1 MFNYPHSLKILL
13 IKLMILGIVPEVT
26 MPLTAWS
33 QDLNQVESQN
43 TPPNPA
49 ILQNQPRPIKLQKN
63 RTFDY
68 LDPIPEGYQPKPFD
82 EESSEQFNTYRL
94 DFGDAVSIFVQRFP
108 EFDFTGVLDA
118 EGSVVAPLLG
128 RIYLKGL
135 TLEEVETKISYE
147 LGQRFLQE
155 EPQVIAVVSGERPVS
170 LTLMGEVFKPGY
182 YTLAQNTPMSTI
194 LAIAGGTTDQ
204 ADLRSIVVKRT
215 LVDGTVIQEKL
226 DLYSPLVEGKKEPRL
241 KLQAGD
247 TVIVSKLQVGDD
259 RDYDRSFIA
268 RTNVPQQNILVRLIA
283 PTSVSGVQMRN
294 IVLPSGSS
302 FLDVVA
308 QLPIFVPLLIKED
321 INLMRF
327 DPELG
332 KVVTQ
337 TLNVARAVED
347 GDLTQDIPLRD
358 KDVIVV
364 SRTLLGRI
372 LAGFRVI
379 TQPIRDI
386 SGFFNTISNIDRTF
400 NWDRR

>member
-1 MFNYPHSLKILL
+1 MFNYFNSFKILL
-13 IKLMILGIVPEVT
+13 IKLIIWGIVPEVT

-33 QDLNQVESQN
+33 QDLNQVESEN

-49 ILQNQPRPIKLQKN
+49 ILQNQPRPIKLEKN

-68 LDPIPEGYQPKPFD
+68 LEPIPEGYQPKSFD

-128 RIYLKGL
+128 RIYLRGL

-155 EPQVIAVVSGERPVS
+155 EPQVIAVVSAERPVS

-204 ADLRSIVVKRT
+204 ADLRSIIVKRT

-226 DLYSPLVEGKKEPRL
+226 DLYSPLIEGKKEPRL

-247 TVIVSKLQVGDD
+247 TVIVSQLQVGDD

-283 PTSVSGVQMRN
+283 PTTISGVQMRN